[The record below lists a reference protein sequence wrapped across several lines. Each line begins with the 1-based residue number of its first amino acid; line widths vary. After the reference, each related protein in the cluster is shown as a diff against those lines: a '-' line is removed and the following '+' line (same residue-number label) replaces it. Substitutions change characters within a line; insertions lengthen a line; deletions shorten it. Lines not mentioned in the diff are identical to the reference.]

1 MDAAWAAQKGFSMN
15 MTFQQ
20 TMTYLWTIATPT
32 ILRAT
37 VVTIQLWAITIV
49 LAVPLGLPIAF
60 GEISKIAPMRWICKL
75 YVFIFRG
82 TPLILQLWFFYFFFP
97 IALNIT
103 LPAFPTAAL
112 PVVLTYAAYF
122 AEIYRGGINSIDHGQ
137 YEASHSLGLSK
148 TQEMFDIVIPQMMRV
163 VLPGVANEAI
173 LLIKDTALASVIT
186 LQEIMRVSESMVNR
200 DFVLAVYVVAAIV
213 YMFFTFITQTIA
225 DKVEKHFS
233 KYDEREE

>member
-1 MDAAWAAQKGFSMN
+1 MS
-15 MTFQQ
+15 MTFQE
-20 TMTYLWTIATPT
+20 TMAYLWNIATPT
-32 ILRAT
+32 ILKAS
-37 VVTIQLWAITIV
+37 VVTLQLWAVTIL

-60 GEISKIAPMRWICKL
+60 GEISKIAPIRWICKF
-75 YVFIFRG
+75 YVFVFRG

-112 PVVLTYAAYF
+112 TFVLNYAAYI

-213 YMFFTFITQTIA
+213 YMFFTFICQTIA

>member
-1 MDAAWAAQKGFSMN
+1 MD
-15 MTFQQ
+15 FQE
-20 TMTYLWTIATPT
+20 TMVYLWEIATPT

-37 VVTIQLWAITIV
+37 VVTLELWGITIV
-49 LAVPLGLPIAF
+49 LAVPLGLPIAL
-60 GEISKIAPMRWICKL
+60 GEVSKIAPIRWICKL

-97 IALNIT
+97 IALDIT
-103 LPAFPTAAL
+103 LPAFPTAAITF
-112 PVVLTYAAYF
+112 VLNYAAYI

-148 TQEMFDIVIPQMMRV
+148 SQEMFDVVIPQMMRV

-213 YMFFTFITQTIA
+213 YLFFTFITQTIA

>member
-60 GEISKIAPMRWICKL
+60 GEISKIAPIRWICKL

-112 PVVLTYAAYF
+112 TFVLNYAAYI

-148 TQEMFDIVIPQMMRV
+148 TQEMFDI

>member
-1 MDAAWAAQKGFSMN
+1 MN
-15 MTFQQ
+15 MTFQE
-20 TMTYLWTIATPT
+20 TMIYLWEIATPT

-37 VVTIQLWAITIV
+37 VVTVQLWAITIV
-49 LAVPLGLPIAF
+49 LSVPLALPIAF
-60 GEISKIAPMRWICKL
+60 GEISKIAPIRWFCKA

-97 IALNIT
+97 IALDISM
-103 LPAFPTAAL
+103 PAFPTAAL
-112 PVVLTYAAYF
+112 TFVLNYAAYI

-148 TQEMFDIVIPQMMRV
+148 TQEMFDVVIPQMMRV

-186 LQEIMRVSESMVNR
+186 LQEIMRVC
-200 DFVLAVYVVAAIV
+200 
-213 YMFFTFITQTIA
+213 
-225 DKVEKHFS
+225 DKKDI
-233 KYDEREE
+233 KDET

>member
-1 MDAAWAAQKGFSMN
+1 MHWMIDPFPAACLAF
-15 MTFQQ
+15 
-20 TMTYLWTIATPT
+20 
-32 ILRAT
+32 IL
-37 VVTIQLWAITIV
+37 
-49 LAVPLGLPIAF
+49 
-60 GEISKIAPMRWICKL
+60 
-75 YVFIFRG
+75 
-82 TPLILQLWFFYFFFP
+82 
-97 IALNIT
+97 N
-103 LPAFPTAAL
+103 
-112 PVVLTYAAYF
+112 YAAYM

>member
-1 MDAAWAAQKGFSMN
+1 MD
-15 MTFQQ
+15 FQE
-20 TMTYLWTIATPT
+20 TMVYLWEIATPT

-37 VVTIQLWAITIV
+37 VVTLELWGITIV
-49 LAVPLGLPIAF
+49 LAVPLGLPIAL
-60 GEISKIAPMRWICKL
+60 GEVSKIAPIRWICKL

-97 IALNIT
+97 IGLGIQ
-103 LPAFPTAAL
+103 LPAFPTAAITF
-112 PVVLTYAAYF
+112 VLNYAAYI

-148 TQEMFDIVIPQMMRV
+148 AQEMFDVVIPQMMRV

-213 YMFFTFITQTIA
+213 YLFFTFITQTIA

-233 KYDEREE
+233 KFDEREE

>member
-1 MDAAWAAQKGFSMN
+1 MD
-15 MTFQQ
+15 FQE
-20 TMTYLWTIATPT
+20 TMVYLWEIATPT
-32 ILRAT
+32 ILRAS
-37 VVTIQLWAITIV
+37 VVTVELWAITII

-60 GEISKIAPMRWICKL
+60 GELSRIAPIRWFCKL
-75 YVFIFRG
+75 YIFVFRG

-97 IALNIT
+97 IALDIT
-103 LPAFPTAAL
+103 MPAFTTAA
-112 PVVLTYAAYF
+112 VTFVLNYAAYI
-122 AEIYRGGINSIDHGQ
+122 AEIYRGGINSIDKGQ

-148 TQEMFDIVIPQMMRV
+148 RQEMLDIVLPQMMRV

-213 YMFFTFITQTIA
+213 YLIFTFITQTFA
-225 DKVEKHFS
+225 TKVEKYFS
-233 KYDEREE
+233 KYDQREE

>member
-1 MDAAWAAQKGFSMN
+1 MDIQETIS
-15 MTFQQ
+15 
-20 TMTYLWTIATPT
+20 YLWGTATPA
-32 ILRAT
+32 ILNAT
-37 VVTIQLWAITIV
+37 VITLELWLITLV
-49 LAVPLGLPIAF
+49 LAVPLGLPIAL
-60 GEISKIAPMRWICKL
+60 GEISKIPPIRWICKL
-75 YVFIFRG
+75 YVFVFRG

-97 IALNIT
+97 IYLNIRF
-103 LPAFPTAAL
+103 PAFPTAAFTF
-112 PVVLTYAAYF
+112 VLNYAAYV
-122 AEIYRGGINSIDHGQ
+122 AEIYRGGINSIDNGQ

-148 TQEMFDIVIPQMMRV
+148 RQEMFDVVIPQMMRV

-186 LQEIMRVSESMVNR
+186 LQEIMRVSEGMVNR
-200 DFVLAVYVVAAIV
+200 DGRLSVYLVAAVV

>member
-1 MDAAWAAQKGFSMN
+1 MS
-15 MTFQQ
+15 MTFQE
-20 TMTYLWTIATPT
+20 TMAYLWNIATPT
-32 ILRAT
+32 ILKAS
-37 VVTIQLWAITIV
+37 VVTLQLWAITIL

-60 GEISKIAPMRWICKL
+60 GEISKIAPIRWICKF
-75 YVFIFRG
+75 YVFVFRG

-112 PVVLTYAAYF
+112 TFVLNYAAYI

-213 YMFFTFITQTIA
+213 YMFFTFICQTIA

>member
-1 MDAAWAAQKGFSMN
+1 MN
-15 MTFQQ
+15 MTFQE
-20 TMTYLWTIATPT
+20 TMIYLWEIATPT
-32 ILRAT
+32 ILKAT
-37 VVTIQLWAITIV
+37 VVTLQLWAITVV
-49 LAVPLGLPIAF
+49 LALPLGLPIAF
-60 GEISKIAPMRWICKL
+60 GEISKIAPIRWICKA

-112 PVVLTYAAYF
+112 TFVLNYAAYI

-148 TQEMFDIVIPQMMRV
+148 TQEMFDVVIPQMMRV

-213 YMFFTFITQTIA
+213 YLFFTFITQTIA

>member
-1 MDAAWAAQKGFSMN
+1 MN
-15 MTFQQ
+15 MTFQE
-20 TMTYLWTIATPT
+20 TLTYLWTIATPT
-32 ILRAT
+32 ILRAI
-37 VVTIQLWAITIV
+37 VVTLQLWAVTIV
-49 LAVPLGLPIAF
+49 LAFPLGLPIAF
-60 GEISKIAPMRWICKL
+60 GEISKIAPIRWLCKA
-75 YVFIFRG
+75 YVFVFRG

-112 PVVLTYAAYF
+112 TFVLNYAAYI

-225 DKVEKHFS
+225 ERVEKHFS

>member
-1 MDAAWAAQKGFSMN
+1 
-15 MTFQQ
+15 MTFQE
-20 TMTYLWTIATPT
+20 TLVYLWEIATPT
-32 ILRAT
+32 ILRAA
-37 VVTIQLWAITIV
+37 VVTLQLWAVTIIF
-49 LAVPLGLPIAF
+49 AVPLGLPIAF
-60 GEISKIAPMRWICKL
+60 GEISKIAPIRWLCKA
-75 YVFIFRG
+75 YVFVFRG

-112 PVVLTYAAYF
+112 TFVLNYAAYI
-122 AEIYRGGINSIDHGQ
+122 AEIYRGGINSIDRGQ

-148 TQEMFDIVIPQMMRV
+148 TQEMFDVIIPQMMRV